1 MAKATAKLVGSKSL
15 AYSLKAQLKIGS
27 TKKFEAVAGVK
38 KNETSDVDEGAIKES
53 KRIAVYAADQEF
65 GEPSIGLPAR
75 PFLRPTYQMRK
86 DEWHQNLLFEV
97 RRRGL
102 GDIEGIMYRIAED
115 MMKSIKLTI
124 RENKVTP
131 PDKAATIKAK
141 QRKGRPF
148 PTVTLMD
155 TASLVNRG
163 LGFEVRKK

>member
-38 KNETSDVDEGAIKES
+38 KNETSDVDEGAIEKS
-53 KRIAVYAADQEF
+53 KRIAVYAAAQEF
-65 GEPSIGLPAR
+65 GAPSIGLPAR

-102 GDIEGIMYRIAED
+102 
-115 MMKSIKLTI
+115 
-124 RENKVTP
+124 
-131 PDKAATIKAK
+131 
-141 QRKGRPF
+141 
-148 PTVTLMD
+148 
-155 TASLVNRG
+155 
-163 LGFEVRKK
+163 

>member
-1 MAKATAKLVGSKSL
+1 MAKATAQLVGARNL
-15 AYSLKAQLKIGS
+15 AYSLKAHLKIGS
-27 TKKFEAVAGVK
+27 TKRYEAVAGVK
-38 KNETSDVDEGAIKES
+38 KNETSDVDNGEIEKS
-53 KRIAVYAADQEF
+53 KKIAVYAAAQEF
-65 GEPSIGLPAR
+65 GAPSIGLPAR

-86 DEWHQNLLFEV
+86 DEWQQNLLFEV

>member
-15 AYSLKAQLKIGS
+15 AYSLKAHLKIGS
-27 TKKFEAVAGVK
+27 TKRYEAVAGVK

-65 GEPSIGLPAR
+65 GEPSIGLPV
-75 PFLRPTYQMRK
+75 RPTYQMRK

-131 PDKAATIKAK
+131 PDKAATINEKR
-141 QRKGRPF
+141 RKGRPF
-148 PTVTLMD
+148 PTITLMD
-155 TASLVNRG
+155 TGSLVNRG

>member
-1 MAKATAKLVGSKSL
+1 
-15 AYSLKAQLKIGS
+15 
-27 TKKFEAVAGVK
+27 
-38 KNETSDVDEGAIKES
+38 
-53 KRIAVYAADQEF
+53 
-65 GEPSIGLPAR
+65 
-75 PFLRPTYQMRK
+75 
-86 DEWHQNLLFEV
+86 
-97 RRRGL
+97 
-102 GDIEGIMYRIAED
+102 MYRIAED

>member
-1 MAKATAKLVGSKSL
+1 MAKATAQLVGSKSL
-15 AYSLKAQLKIGS
+15 AYSLKAHLKIGS
-27 TKKFEAVAGVK
+27 TKRYEAVAGVK
-38 KNETSDVDEGAIKES
+38 KNETSDVDNGEIEKS
-53 KRIAVYAADQEF
+53 KKIAVYAAAQEF
-65 GEPSIGLPAR
+65 GAPSIGLPAR

-102 GDIEGIMYRIAED
+102 GDMEGIMYRIAED

-148 PTVTLMD
+148 PAVTLMD